1 MRQRLLLSALDA
13 IARVAKSSFSPSL
26 LLCRISSFTRSFDS
40 WSALTRSA
48 LLGPGPPLLQ
58 SQAPLSAPG
67 AKSATMKLSKTNRI
81 IILLV
86 IDSAFFLLELI
97 TGYAVHSLALV
108 ADSFH
113 MLNDVLSL
121 CVGLWAVKVANRE
134 TNSKMYT
141 YGWQRAETLGA
152 LVNGVFL
159 VALCLSI
166 FLEAVQRLVEP
177 QEVQNPKLVCIVG
190 CFGLLSNILGL
201 ALFHDHSHGGHGHD
215 HGHSHG
221 EHDEEDVEQGAH
233 DHLGDESVPSP
244 AEDQGNVGAALAR
257 SGHGAANPSTPQNG
271 HHHSATEPSASHSRK
286 RRATDSQNRGSRRY
300 SSSLTNVEDIYVHPA
315 TLRQDI
321 IAASRGGFDNEQ
333 SSDSDSRD
341 DEAPSERSGL
351 LRHRDRA
358 SNYTDENGAP
368 FKITDQPVEEDVHK
382 GHNHAQ
388 PKPKGQKGGHGHGHD
403 LNMRGVFL
411 HVMGDA
417 LGNIGVIAS
426 ALIIWLTDYKW
437 RFYVD
442 PGISLLITL
451 IILASAIPLCKA
463 ASRILLQAV
472 PPGMSIDH
480 IKEDIEGLP
489 GVIGS
494 HHLHV
499 WQLSD
504 TKIVA
509 SIHIQVDTEIKGEGS
524 ERYMRLARQVRRC
537 LHAYGIHSSTIQ
549 PEFSPD
555 SDTEDSQNL
564 AQPSSSRAGTED
576 HNHSSRAASVRE
588 GDPQA
593 CLLECDDDCGR
604 GGQCCPK
611 KST

>member
-1 MRQRLLLSALDA
+1 M
-13 IARVAKSSFSPSL
+13 
-26 LLCRISSFTRSFDS
+26 
-40 WSALTRSA
+40 
-48 LLGPGPPLLQ
+48 G
-58 SQAPLSAPG
+58 
-67 AKSATMKLSKTNRI
+67 LSKTNRI
-81 IILLV
+81 LILLA
-86 IDSAFFLLELI
+86 IDTAFFLLELI
-97 TGYAVHSLALV
+97 AGYSVHSLALV

-166 FLEAVQRLVEP
+166 FLEAIQRLVEP
-177 QEVQNPKLVCIVG
+177 QEVKNPKFVCIVG
-190 CFGLLSNILGL
+190 CLGLLSNIIGL
-201 ALFHDHSHGGHGHD
+201 VLFHDHSHG

-221 EHDEEDVEQGAH
+221 PGDLEEGADVDHVHAGEHDH
-233 DHLGDESVPSP
+233 DHDHVHADGQNNVSGPVSIKSMKLTTSDE
-244 AEDQGNVGAALAR
+244 DL
-257 SGHGAANPSTPQNG
+257 
-271 HHHSATEPSASHSRK
+271 
-286 RRATDSQNRGSRRY
+286 
-300 SSSLTNVEDIYVHPA
+300 
-315 TLRQDI
+315 
-321 IAASRGGFDNEQ
+321 
-333 SSDSDSRD
+333 
-341 DEAPSERSGL
+341 
-351 LRHRDRA
+351 
-358 SNYTDENGAP
+358 
-368 FKITDQPVEEDVHK
+368 HK
-382 GHNHAQ
+382 FHNHAQ
-388 PKPKGQKGGHGHGHD
+388 PKPKDEKHGHGHGHD

-426 ALIIWLTDYKW
+426 ALIIWLTDYSW

-442 PGISLLITL
+442 PGISLVITV
-451 IILASAIPLCKA
+451 IILLSAIPLCKA
-463 ASRILLQAV
+463 ASRILLQAA
-472 PPGMSIDH
+472 PHGLSIDH

-504 TKIVA
+504 TKLVA

-524 ERYMRLARQVRRC
+524 ERYMRLARQVRKC

-549 PEFSPD
+549 PEFAPD
-555 SDTEDSQNL
+555 SDTEDTI
-564 AQPSSSRAGTED
+564 AAPSDCRGGSNGASASGTLPSRAP
-576 HNHSSRAASVRE
+576 SVPD

-593 CLLECDDDCGR
+593 CLLECGEECAR

-611 KST
+611 QSP

>member
-1 MRQRLLLSALDA
+1 M
-13 IARVAKSSFSPSL
+13 
-26 LLCRISSFTRSFDS
+26 
-40 WSALTRSA
+40 
-48 LLGPGPPLLQ
+48 G
-58 SQAPLSAPG
+58 
-67 AKSATMKLSKTNRI
+67 LSKTNRI
-81 IILLV
+81 LILLV
-86 IDSAFFLLELI
+86 IDTAFFLLELI

-134 TNSKMYT
+134 TTSNTYT

-159 VALCLSI
+159 VALCMSI
-166 FLEAVQRLVEP
+166 FLEATQRLFEP
-177 QEVQNPKLVCIVG
+177 QEVQNPRFVCIVG
-190 CFGLLSNILGL
+190 CFGLASNIIGL
-201 ALFHDHSHGGHGHD
+201 ALFHDHSHGPGGHD
-215 HGHSHG
+215 HGDS
-221 EHDEEDVEQGAH
+221 H
-233 DHLGDESVPSP
+233 DHEGHDHDIEAGGHDHDHTPIADQSESM
-244 AEDQGNVGAALAR
+244 AGATAGYGRPVSL
-257 SGHGAANPSTPQNG
+257 PQN
-271 HHHSATEPSASHSRK
+271 SLTNSVTDPSRK
-286 RRATDSQNRGSRRY
+286 RRDTQTRGSGRY
-300 SSSLTNVEDIYVHPA
+300 STSNGRGFVSPEDIPVLPER
-315 TLRQDI
+315 LRQGI
-321 IAASRGGFDNEQ
+321 IAASQYRNEQ
-333 SSDSDSRD
+333 SSDSENGH
-341 DEAPSERSGL
+341 DEDEIPSERSGL
-351 LRHRDRA
+351 LSHRDRTT
-358 SNYTDENGAP
+358 NYTDEEGAP
-368 FKITDQPVEEDVHK
+368 TKVHDHRDEDVHK
-382 GHNHAQ
+382 SHNHAQ
-388 PKPKGQKGGHGHGHD
+388 PKPKDHKKGHNHD

-417 LGNIGVIAS
+417 LGNIGVIVS
-426 ALIIWLTDYKW
+426 ALVIWLTDYEW

-442 PGISLLITL
+442 PGISLVITF

-480 IKEDIEGLP
+480 IKEDIERLP

-509 SIHIQVDTEIKGEGS
+509 SIHLQVDTEIKGEGS

-549 PEFSPD
+549 PEFAPE
-555 SDTEDSQNL
+555 SDVEDNGQG
-564 AQPSSSRAGTED
+564 SSRDTDD
-576 HNHSSRAASVRE
+576 HVPSRTASLRE

-593 CLLECDDDCGR
+593 CLLECDTNCSR

-611 KST
+611 K

>member
-1 MRQRLLLSALDA
+1 M
-13 IARVAKSSFSPSL
+13 
-26 LLCRISSFTRSFDS
+26 
-40 WSALTRSA
+40 
-48 LLGPGPPLLQ
+48 G
-58 SQAPLSAPG
+58 
-67 AKSATMKLSKTNRI
+67 LSKTNRI

-86 IDSAFFLLELI
+86 IDTAFFLLELI

-113 MLNDVLSL
+113 MLNDVISL
-121 CVGLWAVKVANRE
+121 CVGLWAVKVANQE

-159 VALCLSI
+159 VALCMSI

-190 CFGLLSNILGL
+190 CLGLLSNIVGL
-201 ALFHDHSHGGHGHD
+201 ALFHDHSHGGHSHGHD
-215 HGHSHG
+215 HGHA
-221 EHDEEDVEQGAH
+221 HDDHEDIEQGYS
-233 DHLGDESVPSP
+233 DHPHSDSVVADENVP
-244 AEDQGNVGAALAR
+244 ENLVGAGRPTSL
-257 SGHGAANPSTPQNG
+257 PQNG
-271 HHHSATEPSASHSRK
+271 LTHSATEPASPVSRK
-286 RRATDSQNRGSRRY
+286 RLVPESTRGSRRF
-300 SSSLTNVEDIYVHPA
+300 STSTGRGITNVEDIYAHPA
-315 TLRQDI
+315 TMRQDI
-321 IAASRGGFDNEQ
+321 IAAGRGTFDNDP

-341 DEAPSERSGL
+341 DEVPTEQSGL

-358 SNYTDENGAP
+358 SNYTDEHDGP
-368 FKITDQPVEEDVHK
+368 FKVPNRQEDIHK

-388 PKPKGQKGGHGHGHD
+388 PKSKSQKGGHGHGHD

-417 LGNIGVIAS
+417 LGNIGVIVS
-426 ALIIWLTDYKW
+426 ALIIWLTDYEW

-442 PGISLLITL
+442 PGISLVITL

-489 GVIGS
+489 GILGS

-504 TKIVA
+504 TKVVA

-524 ERYMRLARQVRRC
+524 ERYMNLARQVRLC

-549 PEFSPD
+549 PEFAPD
-555 SDTEDSQNL
+555 TDAEDTSNQT
-564 AQPSSSRAGTED
+564 QPSSSAD
-576 HNHSSRAASVRE
+576 PNPPSRAASLRS
-588 GDPQA
+588 DPQA
-593 CLLECDDDCGR
+593 CLLECDDHCAR

>member
-1 MRQRLLLSALDA
+1 M
-13 IARVAKSSFSPSL
+13 
-26 LLCRISSFTRSFDS
+26 
-40 WSALTRSA
+40 
-48 LLGPGPPLLQ
+48 G
-58 SQAPLSAPG
+58 
-67 AKSATMKLSKTNRI
+67 LSKTNRI

-121 CVGLWAVKVANRE
+121 CVGLWAVKVANNE

-159 VALCLSI
+159 VALCMSI
-166 FLEAVQRLVEP
+166 FLEAIQRLVEP

-201 ALFHDHSHGGHGHD
+201 ALFHDHSHGGHGHGGHD
-215 HGHSHG
+215 HSHDD
-221 EHDEEDVEQGAH
+221 HEDVEQGYH
-233 DHLGDESVPSP
+233 DHDHEHVHQSDPVIADERGSVAGVMP
-244 AEDQGNVGAALAR
+244 ENLVGAGRPASL
-257 SGHGAANPSTPQNG
+257 SQSSFP
-271 HHHSATEPSASHSRK
+271 HHAIEPASPGSRK
-286 RRATDSQNRGSRRY
+286 RRVDSQTRGSRRY
-300 SSSLTNVEDIYVHPA
+300 STSTGRGIGNVEDIYVHPA
-315 TLRQDI
+315 TMRQDI
-321 IAASRGGFDNEQ
+321 IAASRGTFDNEP

-341 DEAPSERSGL
+341 GEETPTERSGL
-351 LRHRDRA
+351 LRNRDRA
-358 SNYTDENGAP
+358 SNYTDEHDGP
-368 FKITDQPVEEDVHK
+368 FKVLSHSVDEDLHK
-382 GHNHAQ
+382 HHNHAQ
-388 PKPKGQKGGHGHGHD
+388 PKPKNKKGGHD

-426 ALIIWLTDYKW
+426 ALIIWLTDYEW

-442 PGISLLITL
+442 PGISLVITV

-472 PPGMSIDH
+472 PQGMSIDH

-549 PEFSPD
+549 PEFAPG
-555 SDTEDSQNL
+555 SDDGDDVQNNTL
-564 AQPSSSRAGTED
+564 PSSSRAATIDPNQPNG
-576 HNHSSRAASVRE
+576 AASVRE

-593 CLLECDDDCGR
+593 CLLECDDNCAR

-611 KST
+611 KSP

>member
-1 MRQRLLLSALDA
+1 M
-13 IARVAKSSFSPSL
+13 
-26 LLCRISSFTRSFDS
+26 
-40 WSALTRSA
+40 
-48 LLGPGPPLLQ
+48 G
-58 SQAPLSAPG
+58 
-67 AKSATMKLSKTNRI
+67 LSKTHRI

-86 IDSAFFLLELI
+86 IDSAFFLLELS

-113 MLNDVLSL
+113 MLNDVISL
-121 CVGLWAVKVANRE
+121 CVGLWAVRVANNE

-159 VALCLSI
+159 VALCMSI
-166 FLEAVQRLVEP
+166 FLEAIQRLVEP

-190 CFGLLSNILGL
+190 CLGLLSNMIGL
-201 ALFHDHSHGGHGHD
+201 VLFHDHSHGHGG

-221 EHDEEDVEQGAH
+221 HSHDEEDVEQGHEHEHGHVH
-233 DHLGDESVPSP
+233 DHDHEHQSDPIAADPRGSV
-244 AEDQGNVGAALAR
+244 AEIMPENLVGARGPASL
-257 SGHGAANPSTPQNG
+257 SQTSFP
-271 HHHSATEPSASHSRK
+271 ATEPASPSSRK
-286 RRATDSQNRGSRRY
+286 RRRESQTRGSRRY
-300 SSSLTNVEDIYVHPA
+300 STSTGRGIVNVEDIYVHPA
-315 TLRQDI
+315 TMRQDI
-321 IAASRGGFDNEQ
+321 IAASRGTFDIEQ

-341 DEAPSERSGL
+341 DETPTERSGL
-351 LRHRDRA
+351 LHNRDRA
-358 SNYTDENGAP
+358 SNYTDEQDGP
-368 FKITDQPVEEDVHK
+368 FKVSPRTIEEDVHK
-382 GHNHAQ
+382 DHNHAQ
-388 PKPKGQKGGHGHGHD
+388 PKPKNKKGGHNHD

-426 ALIIWLTDYKW
+426 ALIIWLTDYEW

-442 PGISLLITL
+442 PGISLLITV
-451 IILASAIPLCKA
+451 IILISAIPLCKA

-472 PPGMSIDH
+472 PQGMSVDH

-509 SIHIQVDTEIKGEGS
+509 SIHIQVDTQIKGEGS
-524 ERYMRLARQVRRC
+524 ERYMRLARQIRRC

-549 PEFSPD
+549 PEFAPD
-555 SDTEDSQNL
+555 SDIDEIQNGTL
-564 AQPSSSRAGTED
+564 PSSSSRVVNTDA
-576 HNHSSRAASVRE
+576 NHSSSAGSLRD
-588 GDPQA
+588 GDPKA
-593 CLLECDDDCGR
+593 CLLECDDNCGR
-604 GGQCCPK
+604 VGQCCPK
-611 KST
+611 KTP

>member
-1 MRQRLLLSALDA
+1 M
-13 IARVAKSSFSPSL
+13 
-26 LLCRISSFTRSFDS
+26 
-40 WSALTRSA
+40 
-48 LLGPGPPLLQ
+48 G
-58 SQAPLSAPG
+58 
-67 AKSATMKLSKTNRI
+67 LSKTNRI
-81 IILLV
+81 LILLV
-86 IDSAFFLLELI
+86 IDTAFFLLELI

-134 TNSKMYT
+134 TTSNTYT

-159 VALCLSI
+159 VALCMSI
-166 FLEAVQRLVEP
+166 FLEATQRLVEP
-177 QEVQNPKLVCIVG
+177 QEVQNPRFVCIVG
-190 CFGLLSNILGL
+190 CFGLASNIIGL
-201 ALFHDHSHGGHGHD
+201 VLFHDHSHGHGGGHD
-215 HGHSHG
+215 HGHDHD
-221 EHDEEDVEQGAH
+221 HDEEHAIDAEGYSDH
-233 DHLGDESVPSP
+233 DHEHDHDHDHTPVAPSES
-244 AEDQGNVGAALAR
+244 ENTLTY
-257 SGHGAANPSTPQNG
+257 ST
-271 HHHSATEPSASHSRK
+271 TEPGSPISRK
-286 RRATDSQNRGSRRY
+286 RRDTTRSSRGY
-300 SSSLTNVEDIYVHPA
+300 SAPNGRGFVSADDIPVLPER
-315 TLRQDI
+315 LRQGI
-321 IAASRGGFDNEQ
+321 IAASQYRNEQ
-333 SSDSDSRD
+333 SSDSEGGRD
-341 DEAPSERSGL
+341 DDEIPTERSGL
-351 LRHRDRA
+351 LRHRDHA
-358 SNYTDENGAP
+358 AKYTDEEGAP
-368 FKITDQPVEEDVHK
+368 VKIHDHRDDDVHK
-382 GHNHAQ
+382 SHNHAQ
-388 PKPKGQKGGHGHGHD
+388 PKSKDQKKGHSHD

-417 LGNIGVIAS
+417 LGNIGVIVS
-426 ALIIWLTDYKW
+426 ALIIWLTDYEW

-442 PGISLLITL
+442 PGISLVITL

-480 IKEDIEGLP
+480 IKEDIERLP

-509 SIHIQVDTEIKGEGS
+509 SIHLQVDTEIKGEGS

-549 PEFSPD
+549 PEFAPE
-555 SDTEDSQNL
+555 SDVEDNG
-564 AQPSSSRAGTED
+564 QPSSSRGTED
-576 HNHSSRAASVRE
+576 AIPSRAASVRD
-588 GDPQA
+588 GDSQA
-593 CLLECDDDCGR
+593 CLLECDENCAR

-611 KST
+611 K

>member
-1 MRQRLLLSALDA
+1 M
-13 IARVAKSSFSPSL
+13 
-26 LLCRISSFTRSFDS
+26 
-40 WSALTRSA
+40 
-48 LLGPGPPLLQ
+48 G
-58 SQAPLSAPG
+58 
-67 AKSATMKLSKTNRI
+67 LSKTNRI

-86 IDSAFFLLELI
+86 IDTAFFFWS
-97 TGYAVHSLALV
+97 YAVHSLALI

-159 VALCLSI
+159 VALCMSI
-166 FLEAVQRLVEP
+166 FLEATQRLFEP
-177 QEVQNPKLVCIVG
+177 QEVQNPKLICIVG

-201 ALFHDHSHGGHGHD
+201 ALFHDHGHAHGGHGHD
-215 HGHSHG
+215 HGHA
-221 EHDEEDVEQGAH
+221 HDEDIE
-233 DHLGDESVPSP
+233 
-244 AEDQGNVGAALAR
+244 
-257 SGHGAANPSTPQNG
+257 SGHADHEHSHSGTDHHTNG
-271 HHHSATEPSASHSRK
+271 HSQPEAPSQHGLPHAATDPASPSRK
-286 RRATDSQNRGSRRY
+286 RRGPDSQSRTSRRY
-300 SSSLTNVEDIYVHPA
+300 STSGLTSVEDIYVHPA
-315 TLRQDI
+315 TMRQDI
-321 IAASRGGFDNEQ
+321 IAASRGSFDNEE
-333 SSDSDSRD
+333 SSDSDTRD
-341 DEAPSERSGL
+341 DETPTERSGL
-351 LRHRDRA
+351 LHHRDRVL
-358 SNYTDENGAP
+358 NYTDEDGGPLKAP
-368 FKITDQPVEEDVHK
+368 SHVEEDLHK
-382 GHNHAQ
+382 HHNHAQ
-388 PKPKGQKGGHGHGHD
+388 PKPKGQKGGHSHD

-426 ALIIWLTDYKW
+426 ALVIWLTDYDW

-442 PGISLLITL
+442 PGISLVITL

-472 PPGMSIDH
+472 PAGLSIDH

-489 GVIGS
+489 GITGS

-504 TKIVA
+504 TKVVA

-549 PEFSPD
+549 PEFAPE
-555 SDTEDSQNL
+555 SDTEDGPNL
-564 AQPSSSRAGTED
+564 IQASSSRVGADEVNLSQATSLRD
-576 HNHSSRAASVRE
+576 
-588 GDPQA
+588 GDSQA
-593 CLLECDDDCGR
+593 CLLECDDNCAQ

-611 KST
+611 K